1 MGFHNDRRTNGKMP
15 ANDSSDVNIPKLFT
29 IDMVRFNWML
39 ILRSLNLILK
49 FLLHRISWPLF
60 ALFLSRVLQYTPS
73 SQIENR
79 LKLCDPIVNIYFLTS
94 SKIFQE

>member
-1 MGFHNDRRTNGKMP
+1 MRFHNDRRTNGKMP

-29 IDMVRFNWML
+29 IDMVRVKWML

-49 FLLHRISWPLF
+49 FLLHRISWLLF

-73 SQIENR
+73 KKKKNQ
-79 LKLCDPIVNIYFLTS
+79 LKLCDPAVNIYY
-94 SKIFQE
+94 

>member
-39 ILRSLNLILK
+39 ILRSRILI
-49 FLLHRISWPLF
+49 
-60 ALFLSRVLQYTPS
+60 
-73 SQIENR
+73 
-79 LKLCDPIVNIYFLTS
+79 
-94 SKIFQE
+94 

>member
-29 IDMVRFNWML
+29 IDMVSVKWML

-49 FLLHRISWPLF
+49 FLLHP
-60 ALFLSRVLQYTPS
+60 A
-73 SQIENR
+73 
-79 LKLCDPIVNIYFLTS
+79 VNIFIKQALRMRRSGHFSVSGILRRRGRARRTRAGRS
-94 SKIFQE
+94 GL

>member
-29 IDMVRFNWML
+29 IDMVRVKWML

-49 FLLHRISWPLF
+49 FFYILPSTFIIKQ
-60 ALFLSRVLQYTPS
+60 ALSLYQL
-73 SQIENR
+73 
-79 LKLCDPIVNIYFLTS
+79 
-94 SKIFQE
+94 